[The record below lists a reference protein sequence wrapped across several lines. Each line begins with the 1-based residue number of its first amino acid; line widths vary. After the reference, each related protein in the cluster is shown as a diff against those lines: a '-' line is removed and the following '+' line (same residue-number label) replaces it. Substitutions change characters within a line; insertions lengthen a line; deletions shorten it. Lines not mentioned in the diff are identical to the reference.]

1 VGFLWFVE
9 RVLDEHATGALGRLR
24 RSSFVRHLQILGCL
38 AILILV
44 VFVRASRG
52 DVEPEPVASA
62 VDDTTEPITGDPV
75 VPIPG
80 SEQPMR
86 DPFAS
91 HEIGAG
97 AGWTLDDLNPDEQDV
112 ALRGVD
118 SNPQAVQD
126 AYAGAARDL
135 ADRAR
140 AEHPAAEL
148 GILKLGEIGVVP

>member
-1 VGFLWFVE
+1 M
-9 RVLDEHATGALGRLR
+9 
-24 RSSFVRHLQILGCL
+24 RHLQILGCL

-52 DVEPEPVASA
+52 DGEPEPLEPA

-80 SEQPMR
+80 SERPMR
-86 DPFAS
+86 DPFVP
-91 HEIGAG
+91 HESGAG
-97 AGWTLDDLNPDEQDV
+97 VGWTLDDLTPDEQDV
-112 ALRGVD
+112 ALRGVVA
-118 SNPQAVQD
+118 NPQTVQD

-148 GILKLGEIGVVP
+148 GIAKLGEIGVVP